1 MKTYLLDTSVIIDY
15 LRGKDKT
22 VDLIDGI
29 EGNLTSSYVC
39 LAELFEGVHRANNR
53 KDVKEAVMHFFAS
66 LTGIFGLNIEIAE
79 SFGKIRK
86 DLKVRGNIIEDL
98 DIFIA
103 ATCIVHDLTLVTYN
117 KEHFSRVKD
126 LKMYPQN

>member
-1 MKTYLLDTSVIIDY
+1 MKTYLLDTSVIINY

-22 VDLIDGI
+22 VDLIDNI
-29 EGNLTSSYVC
+29 EGSFTSSFIC
-39 LAELFEGVHRANNR
+39 LAELFEGVYRVNNG
-53 KDVKEAVMHFFAS
+53 KHVKETFMNFFAS
-66 LTGIFGLNIEIAE
+66 LTTIFGLNIEIAE
-79 SFGKIRK
+79 AFGKIRK
-86 DLKVRGNIIEDL
+86 ELKTEGKIIEDL

-126 LKMYPQN
+126 LKIYPKN